1 MTMIDVWLEV
11 DGNRVAQ
18 VLNEA
23 AEKLDSAGG
32 DLFLDFSSV
41 HRIDPSGLRALED
54 LAGAAD
60 EKAVKA
66 TLRGVNVD
74 VYKVLKLARLS
85 SRFSIVN

>member
-11 DGNRVAQ
+11 DGSRVAQ

-32 DLFLDFSSV
+32 DAFLDFSGV
-41 HRIDPSGLRALED
+41 RRIDPSGLRALED
-54 LAGAAD
+54 FAGAAD
-60 EKAVKA
+60 GKTVKA

-85 SRFSIVN
+85 SRFSFVN